1 MVSEMKVAPALK
13 TSKKD
18 FAIVELEL

>member
-1 MVSEMKVAPALK
+1 MVSEMKLAPALK